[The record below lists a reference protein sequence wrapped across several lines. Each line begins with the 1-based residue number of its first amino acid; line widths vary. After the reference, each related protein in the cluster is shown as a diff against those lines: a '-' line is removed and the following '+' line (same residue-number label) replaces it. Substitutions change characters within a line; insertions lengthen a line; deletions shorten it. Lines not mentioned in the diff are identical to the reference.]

1 MRTFL
6 TYFRLLKYIMKSEID
21 LDIFYEFIIFQS
33 LKTNK
38 QKKDSSLRNES
49 SLNLDDRSI
58 ILDFLKICLKD

>member
-1 MRTFL
+1 
-6 TYFRLLKYIMKSEID
+6 MKSEID